1 MMEVFTVGMKRRV
14 EGTQT
19 PLIQQQFER
28 GKQFES
34 YHTALVYIM
43 Q

>member
-28 GKQFES
+28 GKYAVRVIPS
-34 YHTALVYIM
+34 IGR
-43 Q
+43 